1 MQCISGIQISGSGTT
16 IINGNKNVGISVSN
30 ASAQVIVKGCNS
42 VVTPSAIAG
51 NLAIVDCIVTALG
64 GNAITITNSA
74 TTLTLLNSQVLV
86 QAGNNVA
93 PISVAGIYSIIN
105 TIYDKPNS
113 SITGT
118 NTNSIDYFQFIN
130 ADKFIT
136 QGGTSSQYVM
146 GDGSLSNGFTGGS
159 GNCITSFYTN
169 NIHACSNEI
178 TVHNRVQSTGSDAQN
193 TLSFAFGDN
202 TQALSDYTHA
212 EGSGTI
218 ASGSTSH
225 AEGLNTKTF
234 GVYSHSE
241 GSNTRT
247 GTNTAYLATGLT
259 SGVLYLSNTY
269 GNVSA
274 NFTADDF
281 IWIHNIPFGGS
292 LADEFKK
299 VSGSTF
305 SAGRTLVYL
314 YDTSISAS
322 TSSYIG
328 DTSTPDLWG
337 GNQTAGGRSASVK
350 GFASGAIGTNSFAGG
365 QSNYSFGLYSFA
377 TNKSNKVFGSAS
389 SAFGTANR
397 VYGTSSSSF
406 GDSNKIESNIGFS
419 VGAGN
424 EIYGNRSFLGGAD
437 STSNGD
443 MSFGFGQQL
452 TINGE
457 IGAILGGAQNTIQ
470 SGLTDSCVIL
480 GGEQNV
486 ISGATPTNPCY
497 TSSIL
502 GGSGNVVKNYN
513 SSIVGSENST
523 LVGDHSVILG
533 GISISGTQNGTVYVP
548 NFVVKSNFTPPTGTT
563 DPTGEVGQI
572 TYDSSFLYYRDTS
585 GWKRLSGATW

>member
-1 MQCISGIQISGSGTT
+1 MATLTSRTFATGASLNDLIHIVITGDTSQSASGSSYKVS
-16 IINGNKNVGISVSN
+16 IN
-30 ASAQVIVKGCNS
+30 Q
-42 VVTPSAIAG
+42 
-51 NLAIVDCIVTALG
+51 
-64 GNAITITNSA
+64 
-74 TTLTLLNSQVLV
+74 LLPL
-86 QAGNNVA
+86 
-93 PISVAGIYSIIN
+93 
-105 TIYDKPNS
+105 
-113 SITGT
+113 
-118 NTNSIDYFQFIN
+118 F
-130 ADKFIT
+130 
-136 QGGTSSQYVM
+136 GGTSA
-146 GDGSLSNGFTGGS
+146 
-159 GNCITSFYTN
+159 NCINDFYTL
-169 NIHACSNEI
+169 NIHSCTNQI
-178 TVHNRVQSTGSDAQN
+178 TIHDRVRSIGSDAQN

-365 QSNYSFGLYSFA
+365 QGNYSYGWNTFT
-377 TNKSNKVFGSAS
+377 TNKSNKVFGNAS

-406 GDSNKIESNIGFS
+406 GDSNKIEASIGFS
-419 VGAGN
+419 VGTGN
-424 EIYGNRSFLGGAD
+424 EIYGDKSFLGGANC
-437 STSNGD
+437 TSNGD
-443 MSFGFGQQL
+443 RSFGFGQQHI
-452 TINGE
+452 INGE

-470 SGLTDSCVIL
+470 SGVTESCVIL

-486 ISGATPTNPCY
+486 ISGAHPSDPCY
-497 TSSIL
+497 NSSIL
-502 GGSGNVVKNYN
+502 GGSGNVVKYFN
-513 SSIVGSENST
+513 SAIVGSENST
-523 LVGDHSVILG
+523 LIADHSVILG
-533 GISISGTQNGTVYVP
+533 GISISGTQAETVYVP
-548 NFVVKSNFTPPTGTT
+548 NFVVKGNFPPPTGTT
-563 DPTGEVGQI
+563 DPNGEVGQI
-572 TYDSSFLYYRDTS
+572 TYDSSYLYYRDTS